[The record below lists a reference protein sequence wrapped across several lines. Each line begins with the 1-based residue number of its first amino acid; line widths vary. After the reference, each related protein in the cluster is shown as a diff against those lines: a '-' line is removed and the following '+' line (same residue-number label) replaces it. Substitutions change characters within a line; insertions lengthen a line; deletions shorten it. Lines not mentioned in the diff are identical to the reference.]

1 MANQQLK
8 LNSNDV
14 LIIDEAGM
22 VDFSSMALL
31 IREAKKAGS
40 KVILVGDPD
49 QLKPIHKGEIL
60 GV

>member
-1 MANQQLK
+1 
-8 LNSNDV
+8 
-14 LIIDEAGM
+14 M